1 MDNKSFRFLDQWDWG
16 IGLRVIGSQI
26 KEIIHDRPKKTLK
39 KRTKINQIYKI
50 FELLEIV
57 YASLGN

>member
-1 MDNKSFRFLDQWDWG
+1 MIDQ
-16 IGLRVIGSQI
+16 
-26 KEIIHDRPKKTLK
+26 KKTLK